1 MKMTTFLD
9 MDPQFSELEQA
20 QYVLLPVPYDK
31 TSTFQKGADK
41 GPQAILDASDSI
53 ELYDVVTDNEAYT
66 AGIFTDD
73 HIYNFDTP
81 EDMVQSVY
89 DRVKYFLNQKKTVAL
104 LGGEH
109 SISIGAIKAFS
120 EKYHQ
125 LSVLQ
130 IDAHADLREEYHDS
144 PYNHACVMRRAQ
156 EYANVVQV
164 GIRNVCSEERE
175 YIVPENMFYA
185 HEIKKNPNWID
196 LIINKLSDYVYLTI
210 DLDGFDPSVVPAT
223 GTPLPGG
230 LSWYEVNDLLE
241 KLFTHRKVVAF
252 DVVELC
258 PQQDVKTSDVLAAVL
273 VYRIISWMEK
283 LRTKE

>member
-1 MKMTTFLD
+1 MKMTSFLD

-89 DRVKYFLNQKKTVAL
+89 VRVKYFLNQKKTVAL

-196 LIINKLSDYVYLTI
+196 QIINKLSDYVYLTI

-258 PQQDVKTSDVLAAVL
+258 PQQDDKTSDVLAAVL

>member
-1 MKMTTFLD
+1 MTTFLD

-53 ELYDVVTDNEAYT
+53 ELYDVVTDNEAYS
-66 AGIFTDD
+66 AGIYTDNFQ
-73 HIYNFDTP
+73 YNFDTP

-196 LIINKLSDYVYLTI
+196 QIINKLSDYVYLTI

-258 PQQDVKTSDVLAAVL
+258 PQQDDKTSDVLAAVL